1 MDKQKNGIRSDKP
14 ELSEKELEKVDG
26 GMRVIVGDYKQGH
39 CRRCGIYA
47 VIYDGYCDE
56 CKKKIDNGE

>member
-26 GMRVIVGDYKQGH
+26 GMRVIVGNHKYGQCK
-39 CRRCGIYA
+39 RCGIYA
-47 VIYDGYCDE
+47 AIFDGYCSE